1 MKKIILAF
9 LLTAATAL
17 AQVNVQK
24 AQGTNQLSNGPV
36 VVGNGNS
43 ITATGTGTIIA
54 TGGSASSMP
63 WSGLTGIPTLTTT
76 APLTGGG
83 TLGALTLAITQSGT
97 AANGYLS
104 STDWN
109 TFNGKQ
115 AAGSYITA
123 LTGDVTGS
131 GPGSTATTVA
141 KIAGTTVSGT
151 TGTTNV
157 VFSNSPTMVTPN
169 IGAATGTSLTVNNAA
184 GLSVSPT
191 TSPNGFVTG
200 LYAKNNST
208 GTSAIVGINLTNTNN
223 TLVIGQTG
231 FNFSGTVYTGGPSGE
246 QTYILSS
253 GFVPFTIFT
262 GEGAALILNGT
273 TGIPT
278 FPALT
283 TNGLVTTSG
292 GTGTLGVTTTVS
304 VSQGG
309 TGAATL
315 TGLVKGNG
323 TSAMTAASAGTDY
336 AAATTGTSSQ
346 LLANNGSG
354 GFSNVTVG
362 SNLTLSGGTLSAS
375 GGGGGVTSVTFTGD
389 GTVLSSTPSSA
400 VTTSG
405 TVTGSLNT
413 QSANK
418 VLAGPTTGSAAAP
431 TFRSIVAADVLPI
444 NLASSSNG
452 GVTGNLP
459 VGNLNSGTSAS
470 STTFWRGDG
479 TWASAGVPSA
489 ANPTGTI
496 SSTVG
501 TFVNGSATTF
511 MRSDAAPTLP
521 TTIAGLNS
529 ITAAASTDLT
539 LSAGSGNQ
547 NVVLTPSGS
556 GAVQLQ
562 TANINF
568 GVNTAVTVQV
578 QGTGNNN
585 LNLNAAHSGT
595 INLGGITIVGGSTN
609 NSNGILQLPGT
620 GTANAIAWGATLQ
633 LYAQTATTATL
644 TSTGTTTQINLLN
657 SAGLGTAFVQYA
669 SGDLT
674 LGNSYATGS
683 TIINSG
689 NATALTLSSSQNA
702 TFASTAAST
711 STTTGAVV
719 VSGGLGVAGAAYIGG
734 GMTLTASGGLVLTGS
749 GNQTLGI
756 NSTGT
761 NVNRFIQFT
770 TSSVERW
777 NVGTTG
783 NESGS
788 NNGGNWT
795 MIAYDDTGAVLGTA
809 FTIARSNLAAT
820 FAGIVTHSAAYG
832 LVLST
837 SSSPTSS
844 GTGTAGTI
852 TWDGSYIYVCT
863 ATNTW
868 KRAALTGGY

>member
-1 MKKIILAF
+1 MKKLLLLLLLCPGVLFGGAASGVFPWNITSPVNGQVLVYQSGVWVNGSGSGSLVTSITGTAGQVLANGTSGTPQTGAVT
-9 LLTAATAL
+9 LAL
-17 AQVNVQK
+17 APAITGVNSVTSSP
-24 AQGTNQLSNGPV
+24 ASALAL
-36 VVGNGNS
+36 
-43 ITATGTGTIIA
+43 ATGTF
-54 TGGSASSMP
+54 
-63 WSGLTGIPTLTTT
+63 
-76 APLTGGG
+76 
-83 TLGALTLAITQSGT
+83 GT
-97 AANGYLS
+97 A
-104 STDWN
+104 
-109 TFNGKQ
+109 
-115 AAGSYITA
+115 
-123 LTGDVTGS
+123 
-131 GPGSTATTVA
+131 
-141 KIAGTTVSGT
+141 VS
-151 TGTTNV
+151 
-157 VFSNSPTMVTPN
+157 F
-169 IGAATGTSLTVNNAA
+169 A
-184 GLSVSPT
+184 
-191 TSPNGFVTG
+191 
-200 LYAKNNST
+200 
-208 GTSAIVGINLTNTNN
+208 SA
-223 TLVIGQTG
+223 
-231 FNFSGTVYTGGPSGE
+231 
-246 QTYILSS
+246 
-253 GFVPFTIFT
+253 
-262 GEGAALILNGT
+262 

-283 TNGLVTTSG
+283 TNGIM
-292 GTGTLGVTTTVS
+292 
-304 VSQGG
+304 
-309 TGAATL
+309 AT
-315 TGLVKGNG
+315 
-323 TSAMTAASAGTDY
+323 
-336 AAATTGTSSQ
+336 
-346 LLANNGSG
+346 
-354 GFSNVTVG
+354 
-362 SNLTLSGGTLSAS
+362 S
-375 GGGGGVTSVTFTGD
+375 GGGGAVSILTNASVA
-389 GTVLSSTPSSA
+389 SSTLLGYLG
-400 VTTSG
+400 SG
-405 TVTGSLNT
+405 S
-413 QSANK
+413 
-418 VLAGPTTGSAAAP
+418 P
-431 TFRSIVAADVLPI
+431 
-444 NLASSSNG
+444 SSSNF
-452 GVTGNLP
+452 L
-459 VGNLNSGTSAS
+459 
-470 STTFWRGDG
+470 RGDG

-702 TFASTAAST
+702 IFASTAAST

-809 FTIARSNLAAT
+809 FTIARSNLAAK

-844 GTGTAGTI
+844 GTGTAGPI